1 MQPPPDVDIRTDPDK
16 YRFGEVLSD
25 FLRLYAD
32 APSSP
37 LQAEDG
43 LVARLLRAAG
53 GDEGALADA
62 LERRFGARGFF
73 AAPERCLSSR
83 FFAPLAALYD
93 GALAPPCPAARPL
106 DNTHKARALL
116 PAPRAGGAP
125 PAPAA
130 SPAPGARESEYA
142 RVRQNFGLLH
152 SAETEQ
158 RDRERRSGLLPPS
171 LLEWLAEDALA
182 AADADAAAPGACA
195 GAPAAAW
202 RSLHELLRARA
213 RVRVVLAS
221 SGGGGGGGAVTG
233 VLRCVDRCSN
243 LLLLAAQWE
252 EPESGDVGEGSVDG
266 RRTGGVGAAELR
278 DEATRE
284 TSGSCALP
292 SKRKRLRS
300 EEAIAAAVLVFGEHV
315 VSVAPA

>member
-1 MQPPPDVDIRTDPDK
+1 MQPPDPDK
-16 YRFGEVLSD
+16 DRFGPTLSD

-195 GAPAAAW
+195 GALAAAW

-252 EPESGDVGEGSVDG
+252 EPESGDIGEGSVDG
-266 RRTGGVGAAELR
+266 RRTGGTGAAELR
-278 DEATRE
+278 EATRE
-284 TSGSCALP
+284 MSGSCALP

-300 EEAIAAAVLVFGEHV
+300 EEAIAAAVLVFGEHI